1 MKRDCYESQMTIV
14 AKDSPEALSEA
25 SKTLISN
32 HYKGHVWDYSKR
44 KIEVSLTVEFLEKVL

>member
-1 MKRDCYESQMTIV
+1 MTIV